1 MILRRGGLIWQERQ
15 FRWIDAIAVDVIR
28 DGVSFLEGL
37 LQRQS
42 LIAAEREQATLL
54 YPSFSRSILSS
65 VPLLSF
71 VSHATDAQC
80 RRTQFSAGGN
90 AQCFPSTTSP

>member
-1 MILRRGGLIWQERQ
+1 MILRRGELNWQERQ

-28 DGVSFLEGL
+28 DGVSFLEVL
-37 LQRQS
+37 LQGQS
-42 LIAAEREQATLL
+42 LIAAEREQVTLL

-80 RRTQFSAGGN
+80 RRTQFNAGGN
-90 AQCFPSTTSP
+90 AQCFVSIPSP